1 MTVDQ
6 KIQDSIRMNP
16 ELNAMRAKIARL
28 GALLF
33 DRRLTD
39 VAGGNIS
46 ARVGE
51 YVCISPR
58 YSGSA
63 RQWQLKPEDVLVAD
77 KDMNLLDGGGESLG
91 SGVSGEL
98 KRIPFLDLELI
109 EPVQVAF
116 SMESLALEV
125 QKRIGA
131 AALDAPPI
139 YLAIYNLAR
148 YRDLRRGEDDFG
160 LGSFSSSND
169 ESSPLVSSARRLAEI
184 LRDGPLVGVHA
195 LMWCDTYNN
204 LMRWFDRQILRD
216 ITYRVLFQMTPTD
229 SSNLMDS
236 AAASQL
242 GPHRAVLYDDNRGE
256 TERFRPY
263 AWPLVAT
270 SFRDDA

>member
-1 MTVDQ
+1 MTFRRQSGQHLLLVGQ
-6 KIQDSIRMNP
+6 NEEMAAAAISSCLISLVLSRSRGGEGNP
-16 ELNAMRAKIARL
+16 
-28 GALLF
+28 
-33 DRRLTD
+33 RRD
-39 VAGGNIS
+39 AH
-46 ARVGE
+46 
-51 YVCISPR
+51 
-58 YSGSA
+58 
-63 RQWQLKPEDVLVAD
+63 VL
-77 KDMNLLDGGGESLG
+77 LLDGGGESLG
-91 SGVSGEL
+91 TGVSGEL
-98 KRIPFLDLELI
+98 KRVPFLDLEPI

-116 SMESLALEV
+116 SMESLAQEV
-125 QKRIGA
+125 QRRVGA
-131 AALDAPPI
+131 AVLDASPI

-160 LGSFSSSND
+160 LGSFSSSSD
-169 ESSPLVSSARRLAEI
+169 EGAQLVSSARRLAEI

-236 AAASQL
+236 AGASQL

-256 TERFRPY
+256 AERFRPY

-270 SFRDDA
+270 AFRDDA